1 MGAIAPPQTVYDL
14 GAEWYA
20 TRCDRDWERA
30 DAIRTAAI
38 FARHGLVGEFWSL
51 G

>member
-1 MGAIAPPQTVYDL
+1 MGAIASPQTVYDL

-20 TRCDRDWERA
+20 TRCARDWERA
-30 DAIRTAAI
+30 DAICTAAI
-38 FARHGLVGEFWSL
+38 FSRHGFVGEFWLL

>member
-1 MGAIAPPQTVYDL
+1 MGAIASPQAVYGL

-20 TRCDRDWERA
+20 TRSQRDWERA
-30 DAIRTAAI
+30 DATRTAAT
-38 FARHGLVGEFWSL
+38 FTRHGFVGEFWSL